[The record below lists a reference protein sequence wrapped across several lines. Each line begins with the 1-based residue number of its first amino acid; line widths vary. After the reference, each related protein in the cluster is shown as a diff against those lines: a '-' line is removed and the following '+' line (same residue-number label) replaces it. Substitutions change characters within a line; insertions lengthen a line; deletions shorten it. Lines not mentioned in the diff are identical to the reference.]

1 MRYIV
6 TFFWGFLLMQM
17 VTYVVSSM
25 IGVDY
30 SFQTGAVLSIPITI
44 IVSLLPLVIPNEP
57 VDQH

>member
-6 TFFWGFLLMQM
+6 TFIWVFLLMHM

>member
-6 TFFWGFLLMQM
+6 TFIWVFLLMQM